1 MVVCSCSHRCPDRAT
16 MRARHGTPDEFSVSV
31 GRALGYWVS
40 VGEANQA
47 IRRYRAEYD
56 AAPEQ
61 AQEKDPRE

>member
-1 MVVCSCSHRCPDRAT
+1 